1 MSVDPRSGRSQSD
14 TIDAPRY
21 SGPEDFVL
29 WEFVAGKAG
38 AFPDRIAVTQDDVD
52 FTWRDLNVASDRLAT
67 FLSELGVGPGD
78 RVAHLDGNTV
88 VALELL
94 FAVSK
99 LGAVMIPLNWRLSVP
114 ELSALL
120 NDMAPK
126 AVLCGARFAA
136 AGQELRMVSDD
147 AWDLTVYSD
156 DGAVPWAEC
165 GPIPGYHRGEP
176 RGTVLQLCTSGTTG
190 TPRGVELTNLSLH
203 PHITGIASIWHFS
216 SETVTLVAMPLFHV
230 SGLGWFLASLSANGR
245 AILARQAVADE
256 LLDLMER
263 YAVTNVLLVPTVV
276 RTVCTA
282 AAASRGDWSSL
293 EVLVYG
299 GSPMPADTL
308 RLARTTFGC
317 KTIEVYGMS
326 ETAGAFS
333 GRETTF
339 DDTGADV
346 AEPAPVGRMYP
357 WMQVRI
363 CDLDTGR
370 PVTEHGVVG
379 EIEVC
384 GPQLMSG
391 YFANPAATA
400 AVFDGD
406 WLHTGDAGYLD
417 TGGRLYLVGRVK
429 EMIISGGENIY
440 PAEIENVLTL
450 HGSVD
455 EAAIVGM
462 PDSQWGEV
470 AVAFVVAV
478 PGSDTAT
485 LAEELRGFARARL
498 AGFKIPKDIRFVES
512 LPKNPSGKVLKRNIK
527 VDSPQN
533 SAQEDAQKPDNTAP
547 TT

>member
-1 MSVDPRSGRSQSD
+1 
-14 TIDAPRY
+14 
-21 SGPEDFVL
+21 
-29 WEFVAGKAG
+29 
-38 AFPDRIAVTQDDVD
+38 
-52 FTWRDLNVASDRLAT
+52 
-67 FLSELGVGPGD
+67 
-78 RVAHLDGNTV
+78 
-88 VALELL
+88 
-94 FAVSK
+94 
-99 LGAVMIPLNWRLSVP
+99 
-114 ELSALL
+114 
-120 NDMAPK
+120 
-126 AVLCGARFAA
+126 
-136 AGQELRMVSDD
+136 
-147 AWDLTVYSD
+147 
-156 DGAVPWAEC
+156 
-165 GPIPGYHRGEP
+165 
-176 RGTVLQLCTSGTTG
+176 
-190 TPRGVELTNLSLH
+190 
-203 PHITGIASIWHFS
+203 
-216 SETVTLVAMPLFHV
+216 
-230 SGLGWFLASLSANGR
+230 
-245 AILARQAVADE
+245 
-256 LLDLMER
+256 
-263 YAVTNVLLVPTVV
+263 
-276 RTVCTA
+276 
-282 AAASRGDWSSL
+282 
-293 EVLVYG
+293 
-299 GSPMPADTL
+299 
-308 RLARTTFGC
+308 
-317 KTIEVYGMS
+317 
-326 ETAGAFS
+326 
-333 GRETTF
+333 
-339 DDTGADV
+339 
-346 AEPAPVGRMYP
+346 MYP